1 MPNPDEVLHI
11 VRQWVER
18 AEEDLNAAERLL
30 VGEEYCPTSTVC
42 FHAQQCVE
50 KYLKAFLTS
59 AQIEFPKMHS
69 IVELMALLPEV
80 ARPQLG
86 AEEQQRLTNYATV
99 TRYPGDW
106 EPITRE
112 EAEQAVGMARRVREA
127 VRKHL
132 PAAALDG

>member
-1 MPNPDEVLHI
+1 
-11 VRQWVER
+11 
-18 AEEDLNAAERLL
+18 
-30 VGEEYCPTSTVC
+30 
-42 FHAQQCVE
+42 
-50 KYLKAFLTS
+50 LKAFLTS

>member
-1 MPNPDEVLHI
+1 MPNPDEVLQI
-11 VRQWVER
+11 VRQWAER
-18 AEEDLNAAERLL
+18 AEEDLRAAEHLL
-30 VGEEYCPTSTVC
+30 AWQESCPTSTVC

-50 KYLKAFLTS
+50 KYFKAFLTLV
-59 AQIEFPKMHS
+59 QIEFPKMHS
-69 IVELMALLPEV
+69 IVELMMLLPAA

-86 AEEQQRLTNYATV
+86 AEEQQRLTNYATI

-106 EPITRE
+106 EPITRD

-132 PAAALDG
+132 PAAARNG

>member
-1 MPNPDEVLHI
+1 MPNPDEVLRV

-18 AEEDLNAAERLL
+18 AEEDLRAAEHLL
-30 VGEEYCPTSTVC
+30 VWRESCPTSTVC

-59 AQIEFPKMHS
+59 VQIEFPKIHS
-69 IVELMALLPEV
+69 IVELMLLLPAAV
-80 ARPQLG
+80 RSQLG

-106 EPITRE
+106 EPITRD
-112 EAEQAVGMARRVREA
+112 EAEHAVSMARKVREA

-132 PAAALDG
+132 PDVTQG

>member
-18 AEEDLNAAERLL
+18 ADEDLSAAERLL

-50 KYLKAFLTS
+50 KYFKAFLTS
-59 AQIEFPKMHS
+59 VQIEFPNMHS
-69 IVELMALLPEV
+69 IVELMMLLPV
-80 ARPQLG
+80 AARPQLG

-106 EPITRE
+106 EPITRD
-112 EAEQAVGMARRVREA
+112 EAQRAVDMARRVREA
-127 VRKHL
+127 VRKYL